1 MYEYENN
8 DEIKE
13 EPDYK
18 VFEMISTLF
27 AIVFCVGLFIKFL
40 FF

>member
-1 MYEYENN
+1 MWENK
-8 DEIKE
+8 EEKKE

-18 VFEMISTLF
+18 TFELISTLF
-27 AIVFCVGLFIKFL
+27 AIVFCAGLFIKFL